1 MKRDQVKVWVMRL
14 FDQYAVGGPVYLELL
29 NSTLIICLSAYVIAR
44 SEENGREESRALTY
58 SYWMKEIERG
68 RRVHVED
75 LFYDVI
81 VPQTPKEVRG
91 AVSGLGNATVPL
103 IEPLVKV
110 FYNLKPDVDIV
121 REITE
126 CIITTYY
133 PSVIMGPVSTPSTV
147 NRMCVRLL
155 APEKGTFYDG
165 AAGIGSTCVE
175 AGRYAEENGGS
186 LSIWAQEK
194 LAMLCP
200 VLTIRA
206 YINGL
211 EQITVHRGDTL
222 LFPQYMENGYSVH
235 FDYSIMFPPLGQSWE
250 SASCEVE
257 MARND
262 LWGVPK
268 SNAEW
273 LFVQHM
279 IASLRCETGRG
290 IVAVSTGTL
299 FNEAACYVR
308 HRVLEQNCIECV
320 IGLPGN
326 ILPNSPAPLSLLLI
340 NKGLSRQKSAGILM
354 VQAER
359 LFPTAS
365 KIRLAEQLDEK
376 IMSQIESI
384 VKTRASTFCSRV
396 VPLEEIRQND
406 WVLLPSRYMTDR
418 RVDSALGPLVINLH
432 RTQEWPR
439 LNAAAEKIYRGI
451 NSKWVSKEGA
461 GRQYKLIN
469 YADIQDGVL
478 QTENLKTCLVQK
490 NVEGCL
496 VRTGDILVSC
506 KGAQIKTCIVP
517 ETAEGALLSLNFIGL
532 RLKKQLYCP
541 EFLLHYLNS
550 PVGLSYLRGRQVGTS
565 IVTLKNEDLR
575 QMPIPPVPFEL
586 QAEYTKEY
594 AKACREI
601 EEAVRRL
608 RLEREQETWKL
619 YHRMGLKSVLSK
631 AQE

>member
-1 MKRDQVKVWVMRL
+1 MRKDHVKEWVKYL
-14 FDQYAVGGPVYLELL
+14 FDQYVEGVPVYLELL
-29 NSTLIICLSAYVIAR
+29 NSTLIVCLSAYVIAR
-44 SEENGREESRALTY
+44 NRENGREKSGVLTY
-58 SYWMKEIERG
+58 PYWLREIERG
-68 RRVHVED
+68 RRVHIED
-75 LFYDVI
+75 LFYDV
-81 VPQTPKEVRG
+81 VFPQTPKEVRE
-91 AVSGLGNATVPL
+91 AAAELGNAAVPL

-110 FYNLKPDVDIV
+110 FYALEPDADTV

-175 AGRYAEENGGS
+175 AGRYAEKNGGS

-194 LAMLCP
+194 LTILCP
-200 VLTIRA
+200 VLTVRA

-211 EQITVHRGDTL
+211 RQTTVHRGDTL
-222 LFPQYMENGYSVH
+222 LFPQYMENGCPVH

-250 SASCEVE
+250 SASYEG
-257 MARND
+257 ALTRND

-279 IASLRCETGRG
+279 IASLHCGTGRG

-308 HRVLEQNCIECV
+308 RRVLEQNCIECV

-326 ILPNSPAPLSLLLI
+326 ILPNSAAPLSLLLI
-340 NKGLSRQKSAGILM
+340 NKGLPRQKNAGILM

-359 LFPTAS
+359 LFPIAS

-384 VKTRASTFCSRV
+384 VKTQADTFCSRV
-396 VPLEEIRQND
+396 VSAEEIRQND

-418 RVDSALGPLVINLH
+418 RVDSALGPLAINFQE
-432 RTQEWPR
+432 TQEWPR
-439 LNAAAEKIYRGI
+439 LNGAAEKIFRGI
-451 NSKWVSKEGA
+451 NSKWVSKEGT
-461 GRQYKLIN
+461 GRQYRLIN

-478 QTENLKTCLVQK
+478 QTESLKTCLVQK

-517 ETAEGALLSLNFIGL
+517 ESAEGALLSLNFIGI
-532 RLKKQLYCP
+532 RLKKQMYCP

-550 PVGLSYLRGRQVGTS
+550 PVGLFYLRGRQVGTS

-575 QMPIPPVPFEL
+575 QMPIPSVPFDL
-586 QAEYTKEY
+586 QAEYAKEY
-594 AKACREI
+594 AGACHQI
-601 EEAVRRL
+601 EEAIRRL
-608 RLEREQETWKL
+608 RFERERETWKL
-619 YHRMGLKSVLSK
+619 YRRMGLESVLSRTR
-631 AQE
+631 E

>member
-1 MKRDQVKVWVMRL
+1 
-14 FDQYAVGGPVYLELL
+14 
-29 NSTLIICLSAYVIAR
+29 
-44 SEENGREESRALTY
+44 
-58 SYWMKEIERG
+58 
-68 RRVHVED
+68 
-75 LFYDVI
+75 
-81 VPQTPKEVRG
+81 
-91 AVSGLGNATVPL
+91 
-103 IEPLVKV
+103 
-110 FYNLKPDVDIV
+110 
-121 REITE
+121 
-126 CIITTYY
+126 
-133 PSVIMGPVSTPSTV
+133 
-147 NRMCVRLL
+147 
-155 APEKGTFYDG
+155 
-165 AAGIGSTCVE
+165 
-175 AGRYAEENGGS
+175 
-186 LSIWAQEK
+186 
-194 LAMLCP
+194 
-200 VLTIRA
+200 
-206 YINGL
+206 
-211 EQITVHRGDTL
+211 
-222 LFPQYMENGYSVH
+222 
-235 FDYSIMFPPLGQSWE
+235 
-250 SASCEVE
+250 
-257 MARND
+257 
-262 LWGVPK
+262 
-268 SNAEW
+268 
-273 LFVQHM
+273 
-279 IASLRCETGRG
+279 
-290 IVAVSTGTL
+290 
-299 FNEAACYVR
+299 
-308 HRVLEQNCIECV
+308 
-320 IGLPGN
+320 
-326 ILPNSPAPLSLLLI
+326 
-340 NKGLSRQKSAGILM
+340 
-354 VQAER
+354 
-359 LFPTAS
+359 
-365 KIRLAEQLDEK
+365 
-376 IMSQIESI
+376 
-384 VKTRASTFCSRV
+384 
-396 VPLEEIRQND
+396 
-406 WVLLPSRYMTDR
+406 MTDR

>member
-1 MKRDQVKVWVMRL
+1 ML
-14 FDQYAVGGPVYLELL
+14 F
-29 NSTLIICLSAYVIAR
+29 R
-44 SEENGREESRALTY
+44 S
-58 SYWMKEIERG
+58 
-68 RRVHVED
+68 
-75 LFYDVI
+75 
-81 VPQTPKEVRG
+81 
-91 AVSGLGNATVPL
+91 
-103 IEPLVKV
+103 
-110 FYNLKPDVDIV
+110 
-121 REITE
+121 
-126 CIITTYY
+126 
-133 PSVIMGPVSTPSTV
+133 
-147 NRMCVRLL
+147 
-155 APEKGTFYDG
+155 
-165 AAGIGSTCVE
+165 
-175 AGRYAEENGGS
+175 
-186 LSIWAQEK
+186 
-194 LAMLCP
+194 
-200 VLTIRA
+200 
-206 YINGL
+206 
-211 EQITVHRGDTL
+211 
-222 LFPQYMENGYSVH
+222 
-235 FDYSIMFPPLGQSWE
+235 
-250 SASCEVE
+250 VE